1 MSKINILDSATVDR
15 IAAGEV
21 VERPANVVKE
31 LVENAID
38 AGADS
43 ITVEIKEGGINLIR
57 VTDNGCG
64 IEDTEI
70 KKAFM
75 RHATSKI
82 EHAEDLSRIESL
94 GFRGEALSSIA
105 AVCQVEM
112 ITKTR
117 NSLCGIKVSCSGG
130 MLAGPQE
137 VGAPDGTTILVR
149 NIFFN
154 TPVRRKFLKTAMTE
168 GGYIADIMQHIAM
181 SKPDI
186 AFKFINNGQ
195 TKFFTSGSGDLKE
208 VIYRIYGK
216 ETQSELVY
224 LCKETEGIRLEGYL
238 GKPILNRSNRNFET
252 VFVNGRYIKSPIVC
266 KALEEGYKG
275 YLMQHKYPFTVL
287 HFTID
292 TELVDVNVHPTKMD
306 IRILNQE
313 PFLRFVS
320 QAVHETL
327 GQSELIPDLKE
338 PEGKTR
344 QEVKQEEK
352 KLTSYVPEPFEKNRQ
367 SMQMAEDLNYHAKTE
382 QSGMPNIEK
391 ASVYKVAAE
400 TKNTAVNP
408 ADTKQ
413 AEKKITGSLDT
424 GKIEEKD
431 GIEETFFSEEEEK
444 VIDKMVSS
452 PIFNR
457 VFGTEKENATDLVNA
472 KQTDN
477 IIKKRDQIVIK
488 EADQLAMFDDSIMNA
503 DLNDNYEILGQI
515 FDTYWILAFHDKMY
529 LVDQH
534 AAHEKVK
541 YERFVKR
548 LHESQV
554 LSQNLNPPVIISLD
568 DREKEILLQ
577 YFSTFTDMGFEIEE
591 FGGNDYALRAVPV
604 DLYGCGEKELFLSVI
619 DELLE
624 FPVTKDANLVLD
636 RIATMSCKAAVKGNT
651 RLSFDEAEALMKEL
665 LSLDNPFQCPHGR
678 PTIVSMSK
686 YEIEKKFKRIL

>member
-1 MSKINILDSATVDR
+1 MSKIHILDSATVDR

-38 AGADS
+38 AGADN

-82 EHAEDLSRIESL
+82 ERAEDLSRVESL

-117 NSLCGIKVSCSGG
+117 DSLCGIKVSCSGG
-130 MLAGPQE
+130 MMAGPQE
-137 VGAPDGTTILVR
+137 IGAPDGTTILVR
-149 NIFFN
+149 NIFYN

-181 SKPDI
+181 SKPGI

-224 LCKETEGIRLEGYL
+224 LCKETEGIRLEGYI

-252 VFVNGRYIKSPIVC
+252 VFVNGRYIKSPLVC

-275 YLMQHKYPFTVL
+275 YLMQHKYPFVVL

-292 TELVDVNVHPTKMD
+292 TELIDVNVHPTKMD

-327 GQSELIPDLKE
+327 GRSELIPGIKE

-344 QEVKQEEK
+344 QEAKQEEK

-382 QSGMPNIEK
+382 KSGISNI
-391 ASVYKVAAE
+391 
-400 TKNTAVNP
+400 
-408 ADTKQ
+408 
-413 AEKKITGSLDT
+413 G
-424 GKIEEKD
+424 D

-444 VIDKMVSS
+444 VIDKMVSN

-457 VFGTEKENATDLVNA
+457 VFGTGKENVTDSVNA

-488 EADQLAMFDDSIMNA
+488 EADQLTMFDDSIMNA
-503 DLNDNYEILGQI
+503 DLNDHYEILGQI

-548 LHESQV
+548 LHESRI
-554 LSQNLNPPVIISLD
+554 LSQNLNPPVIITLD

-624 FPVTKDANLVLD
+624 FPVTKDASLVLD

-651 RLSFDEAEALMKEL
+651 RLSYDEAEALIREL
-665 LSLDNPFQCPHGR
+665 LSLGNPFQCPHGR